1 MVISDAT
8 SKIAAKKPIEA
19 RKIQQFDADK
29 VAVAASTRLA

>member
-19 RKIQQFDADK
+19 RKIQRFDAEK
-29 VAVAASTRLA
+29 QAFAASTMWA